1 MIELRFI
8 FKGSSKIGVH
18 CGGTQVRY
26 RYCNANVPAHGYQ
39 RLRNQRVTLLKGR
52 CLAFSQ
58 FKNILF
64 QPPALRYDQFLRYQ
78 TRPLRFISLGNYKC
92 LVKVN

>member
-1 MIELRFI
+1 MCIVVARKCVTGIVMLMFPRTAT
-8 FKGSSKIGVH
+8 SV
-18 CGGTQVRY
+18 
-26 RYCNANVPAHGYQ
+26 Q

-78 TRPLRFISLGNYKC
+78 TRPALRFISLGNYKC